1 MNRSRHDIKALWLD
15 SRNPSLR
22 TGAEGEKFADECW
35 ARGLRLSASQ
45 AIHYQHIMDVI
56 RKTLTC

>member
-1 MNRSRHDIKALWLD
+1 MKRPHHEIKALWLD

-35 ARGLRLSASQ
+35 TEGKRLSAIQ
-45 AIHYQHIMDVI
+45 AIHYQLIMDVI
-56 RKTLTC
+56 RKTLTG